1 MNFSDAVKIAM
12 NRSGVTK
19 QELSESTGY
28 SYQHIYDLLAGKRRW
43 NEETL
48 QKVFDALGLEVII
61 NDASAPATE
70 NYEYTMPENHEAVMI
85 ENSRLRNQVG
95 HLKDAIKSLTDGW

>member
-1 MNFSDAVKIAM
+1 MNFSDAVKVAM

-48 QKVFDALGLEVII
+48 QKVFNALGLEVFI
-61 NDASAPATE
+61 NDASAVTE
-70 NYEYTMPENHEAVMI
+70 NNGYAMPENCEAVMI
-85 ENSRLRNQVG
+85 ENYRLRNQVG
-95 HLKDAIKSLTDGW
+95 HLKDAIKSLTEGW

>member
-12 NRSGVTK
+12 NRAGVTK

-48 QKVFDALGLEVII
+48 QKVCDALGLDVIVSE
-61 NDASAPATE
+61 ASIPFEHNVHVTADYDSLVNE
-70 NYEYTMPENHEAVMI
+70 NN
-85 ENSRLRNQVG
+85 RLRNQVG
-95 HLKDAIKSLTDGW
+95 HLKDAIKSLTEGW